1 MDDHAAQRDWE
12 SMFNKLNVASGGMDG
27 RLDALERQV
36 RLGAPS
42 PPHHHPGTTHQPT
55 NISPQAGSVV
65 DLLNTKADKAS
76 VDLLAAQV
84 ASLRAELANM
94 RAELRSARGGGGAVE
109 SWSDGF

>member
-1 MDDHAAQRDWE
+1 M
-12 SMFNKLNVASGGMDG
+12 
-27 RLDALERQV
+27 
-36 RLGAPS
+36 
-42 PPHHHPGTTHQPT
+42 
-55 NISPQAGSVV
+55 V

-94 RAELRSARGGGGAVE
+94 RAELRTARNGGAVE